1 MNLCCDRTLFWGH
14 TEAAETARR
23 MRNRGENDDV
33 LFVNFLVPEISPFIA
48 FFLPTLN
55 PPMQEQDKHRSAVI
69 GLGAS
74 NTLT

>member
-1 MNLCCDRTLFWGH
+1 
-14 TEAAETARR
+14 

-48 FFLPTLN
+48 FFLPILN
-55 PPMQEQDKHRSAVI
+55 PPMKVQDKHRSAVI

>member
-1 MNLCCDRTLFWGH
+1 MNLCCDRTPFFGV
-14 TEAAETARR
+14 TRKPTVRR